1 MKEKLKVFTFQCEEM
16 ANIERLSHTMRGKM
30 HSANKKLSMIRSK
43 SMERFS
49 KRNQELI
56 VVTPRERTAERPREP
71 STELSGPVLGQAVA
85 IMDFTPNPYD
95 REALTLKRGDVID
108 VIETN
113 PNGTWRGHCNGRIG
127 NFKFLTVTTL
137 PDRMS
142 HHHHH
147 HHHYRQHE
155 SGTES
160 SVQDVLVMLGLER
173 YLSVFILNGHDSLG
187 SLARLDREDLIYLG
201 ISDTNKQTELLHTV
215 QTLLTADSRTAR
227 DSGCYSATVESSSG
241 SGESEAPETETAR
254 RSRRSRH
261 ARDRDLSLNNAAAL
275 MQELSLTSDI

>member
-1 MKEKLKVFTFQCEEM
+1 M
-16 ANIERLSHTMRGKM
+16 
-30 HSANKKLSMIRSK
+30 
-43 SMERFS
+43 
-49 KRNQELI
+49 
-56 VVTPRERTAERPREP
+56 VTPRERMTERPSQP
-71 STELSGPVLGQAVA
+71 STQLTGPVLGQAVA

-113 PNGTWRGHCNGRIG
+113 PNGTWRGHCNGRVG

-142 HHHHH
+142 QLHHSQ
-147 HHHYRQHE
+147 HYRPGE
-155 SGTES
+155 PGGTARSES
-160 SVQDVLVMLGLER
+160 SVQEVLVMLGLER

-187 SLARLDREDLIYLG
+187 SLARLDREDLHYLG
-201 ISDTNKQTELLHTV
+201 ISDTNQQTELLNTV
-215 QTLLTADSRTAR
+215 ETLLTAR

-241 SGESEAPETETAR
+241 SGESEGQSEPETAR

-261 ARDRDLSLNNAAAL
+261 ARDRDLSLNNAAVL
-275 MQELSLTSDI
+275 MQDLSLTSDI

>member
-1 MKEKLKVFTFQCEEM
+1 
-16 ANIERLSHTMRGKM
+16 MRGKM

-56 VVTPRERTAERPREP
+56 VVTPRERPRRMERPSQET
-71 STELSGPVLGQAVA
+71 SCLELPGPVLGQAVA

-113 PNGTWRGHCNGRIG
+113 PNGTWRGHCNGRLG

-137 PDRMS
+137 PDRMA

-147 HHHYRQHE
+147 HHHHHQHHQQQHYRQQE
-155 SGTES
+155 SGS
-160 SVQDVLVMLGLER
+160 SVQEVLEMLGLQR

-187 SLARLDREDLIYLG
+187 SLARLDREDLQYLG
-201 ISDTNKQTELLHTV
+201 LSDTNKQTELLATV
-215 QTLLTADSRTAR
+215 EQLLTAR
-227 DSGCYSATVESSSG
+227 DSGCYSACAVESSSG
-241 SGESEAPETETAR
+241 SGGSEGAEPETAR
-254 RSRRSRH
+254 RSRRSRQG
-261 ARDRDLSLNNAAAL
+261 RDRDLSLNNAAIL
-275 MQELSLTSDI
+275 MQDLSLTADI

>member
-1 MKEKLKVFTFQCEEM
+1 M
-16 ANIERLSHTMRGKM
+16 
-30 HSANKKLSMIRSK
+30 
-43 SMERFS
+43 
-49 KRNQELI
+49 
-56 VVTPRERTAERPREP
+56 VTPRERTAERPREP